1 MTDNTRFI
9 PTWDELKEAKKVKIF
24 RKFNKEDSETVL
36 TALLRRIFLYA
47 IKNGERLTFPSD
59 WNRYE
64 TITKEQYE
72 RWYFTYYKKSS
83 LFEYHDSTR
92 SFSEKRS
99 LNSRAWNFILEGEE
113 ED

>member
-1 MTDNTRFI
+1 MTNTRFI

-47 IKNGERLTFPSD
+47 IKNGERVALPEEWKRCEYIS
-59 WNRYE
+59 
-64 TITKEQYE
+64 KEQYE
-72 RWYFTYYKKSS
+72 EWYYTYARKFHRIEYHEAVRTFSKKS
-83 LFEYHDSTR
+83 T
-92 SFSEKRS
+92 
-99 LNSRAWNFILEGEE
+99 LNPQAWKFILEGEE

>member
-9 PTWDELKEAKKVKIF
+9 PTWEELKQAKRVKV
-24 RKFNKEDSETVL
+24 FNKFTGGHSETVS
-36 TALLRRIFLYA
+36 TRLLQKIFFYA
-47 IKNGERLTFPSD
+47 AKNGDTVIFPRD